1 MELTRDNLTKEELEA
16 VNISR
21 EAVGFPRVDEIEK
34 DKDKALMENTKDEV
48 VDVDV
53 LDEAELGVVKTT
65 EDEVR
70 ELNAKE
76 KTRLRNLGIRPGQ
89 AFFYHL
95 TDWNNQIKKII
106 ITYPQT
112 SKAIK
117 YQKFEMTVEGRL
129 VMSMGDMVERFV
141 EDKLIKNFNME
152 DYPATELLDLGL
164 FLTEVIRN
172 PRFK

>member
-1 MELTRDNLTKEELEA
+1 MENND
-16 VNISR
+16 
-21 EAVGFPRVDEIEK
+21 
-34 DKDKALMENTKDEV
+34 DKIIRGNTKDEV
-48 VDVDV
+48 VEVGV
-53 LDEAELGVVKTT
+53 LDETELGVVKTT

-95 TDWNNQIKKII
+95 TDWNNQIKKLV

-117 YQKFEMTVEGRL
+117 YQKFEMTVEGCL
-129 VMSMGDMVERFV
+129 VMSEIWL
-141 EDKLIKNFNME
+141 K
-152 DYPATELLDLGL
+152 DL
-164 FLTEVIRN
+164 
-172 PRFK
+172 

>member
-1 MELTRDNLTKEELEA
+1 MENND
-16 VNISR
+16 
-21 EAVGFPRVDEIEK
+21 
-34 DKDKALMENTKDEV
+34 DKIIRGNTKDEV
-48 VDVDV
+48 VEVGV
-53 LDEAELGVVKTT
+53 LDGTELGIVKTT

-70 ELNAKE
+70 ELNEKE
-76 KTRLRNLGIRPGQ
+76 KMRLRNLGIRPGQ

-95 TDWNNQIKKII
+95 TDWNNQIKKLV

>member
-16 VNISR
+16 LNISR
-21 EAVGFPRVDEIEK
+21 EVAGFPRVNEVKNDSNSTVIE
-34 DKDKALMENTKDEV
+34 DTKDEV

-70 ELNAKE
+70 ELNLKE

-95 TDWNNQIKKII
+95 TDWNNQIKKLV

>member
-1 MELTRDNLTKEELEA
+1 MELTRDNFTKEELEA
-16 VNISR
+16 LNISR
-21 EAVGFPRVDEIEK
+21 EVAGFPRVNEVKNDSNRTVIE
-34 DKDKALMENTKDEV
+34 DTKDEV

-70 ELNAKE
+70 ELNEKE
-76 KTRLRNLGIRPGQ
+76 KMRLRNLGIRPGQ

-95 TDWNNQIKKII
+95 TDWNNQIKKLV

-164 FLTEVIRN
+164 FLTEAIRN

>member
-1 MELTRDNLTKEELEA
+1 MELTRDNFTKEELEA
-16 VNISR
+16 LNISR
-21 EAVGFPRVDEIEK
+21 EVAGFPRVNEVKNDSNSTVIE
-34 DKDKALMENTKDEV
+34 DTKDQV

-53 LDEAELGVVKTT
+53 LDGTELGIVKTT

-70 ELNAKE
+70 ELNEKE
-76 KTRLRNLGIRPGQ
+76 KMRLRNLGIRPGQ
-89 AFFYHL
+89 VFYYHL
-95 TDWNNQIKKII
+95 TDWNNQIKKLI